1 MVRHIQDLFSD
12 RAKLMKSS
20 DIRELL
26 KLTHQKEM
34 ISFAGGLPSPDAF
47 PVKQIQEICNDI
59 LTKNSYVALQYGA
72 TEGYDKLREILVKR
86 LVEREGM
93 KAQGNDIIITS
104 GSQQGL
110 DLIGRVFVNK
120 DDVVLVEAPSY
131 VGALNAFRTYRP
143 VFEPTWM
150 DEDGIRMDVLR
161 DNIEHVQRHGGNIK
175 FLYTIPTFHNPA
187 GTMMT
192 LARRKELL
200 EIASEY
206 DLLVVEDD
214 PYCELRFT
222 DEVPP
227 KLKSM
232 DKENRVIYLGT
243 FSKTLVPGFR
253 CALAFGP
260 EEAINKMSIAKQ
272 AADLCSNTFTQCVAY
287 EYIARGYLDQHLVSS
302 RELYK
307 HKAET
312 MIGAMRKYF
321 PEEVK
326 YNVPKGGMFI
336 WARLPRSVNVR
347 EMFPRAVEQNVSYVP
362 GDAFYPN
369 GDGKNCMR
377 LNFTNATDELIEE
390 GIKRLGKLIKEEIAR
405 TKVSEKAPLPP
416 ASV

>member
-1 MVRHIQDLFSD
+1 
-12 RAKLMKSS
+12 
-20 DIRELL
+20 
-26 KLTHQKEM
+26 
-34 ISFAGGLPSPDAF
+34 
-47 PVKQIQEICNDI
+47 
-59 LTKNSYVALQYGA
+59 
-72 TEGYDKLREILVKR
+72 TEGYDKLREALVKR
-86 LVEREGM
+86 LVERDGM
-93 KAQGNDIIITS
+93 KAEGNSIIITS

-110 DLIGRVFVNK
+110 DLLGRIFLDK
-120 DDVVLVEAPSY
+120 DDVVIVEAPSY
-131 VGALNAFRTYRP
+131 VGALNAFRTHRP

-150 DEDGIRMDVLR
+150 DEDGIRMDILR
-161 DNIEHVQRHGGNIK
+161 ENIKHVQQHGGNIK

-187 GTMMT
+187 GTTMP
-192 LARRKELL
+192 LKRRKELL

-214 PYCELRFT
+214 PYSEVRFT
-222 DEVPP
+222 DEVLP

-243 FSKTLVPGFR
+243 FSKTLAPGFR
-253 CALAFGP
+253 CAWAFGP

-272 AADLCSNTFTQCVAY
+272 AADLCTNTFTQCIAY
-287 EYIARGYLDQHLVSS
+287 EYLKRGYLDQHLASA

-307 HKAET
+307 HKAEA

-336 WARLPRSVNVR
+336 WARLPRNVNVR

-377 LNFTNATDELIEE
+377 LNFTNATDDLIEE
-390 GIKRLGKLIKEEIAR
+390 GMRRLGKLIKEEIVRAR
-405 TKVSEKAPLPP
+405 TCEKPPLPP